1 AGDGFVTGFGK
12 IDRRLMYVCA
22 QDFTV
27 FGGSLSEANARKIC
41 KIMDLAMRAGAP
53 VIGLNDSGGARIQEG
68 VASLAGYADIFL
80 RNTLASGVIPQIS
93 AIMGPCAGGA
103 VYSPAITDF
112 VLMTRDT
119 SYMFVTG
126 PDVIKNVTHE
136 EVTKQELGGAM
147 THNSTSGVA
156 HFVSRDD
163 ADCLAMV
170 RELIGFLPSNNLE
183 DPPRRASNDP
193 VDRREE
199 SLNSIVPED
208 PLKPYDIKDVIHAL
222 VDDGYFFEVHEHYA
236 KNIVGALRVSTG
248 DLSVSW
254 PISPRFL
261 PARWTST
268 LP

>member
-1 AGDGFVTGFGK
+1 
-12 IDRRLMYVCA
+12 
-22 QDFTV
+22 
-27 FGGSLSEANARKIC
+27 
-41 KIMDLAMRAGAP
+41 MDLAMRNGAP

-68 VASLAGYADIFL
+68 VASLAGYADIVL
-80 RNTLASGVIPQIS
+80 RNSLASGVIPQIS

-193 VDRREE
+193 ADRREE
-199 SLNSIVPED
+199 ALNSYSRSP
-208 PLKPYDIKDVIHAL
+208 KPPFRKSPSSP
-222 VDDGYFFEVHEHYA
+222 A
-236 KNIVGALRVSTG
+236 KPTAARIA
-248 DLSVSW
+248 SW
-254 PISPRFL
+254 LPNTSAPTPISPGPLRKS
-261 PARWTST
+261 PSWARKAPWTSST
-268 LP
+268 NAN